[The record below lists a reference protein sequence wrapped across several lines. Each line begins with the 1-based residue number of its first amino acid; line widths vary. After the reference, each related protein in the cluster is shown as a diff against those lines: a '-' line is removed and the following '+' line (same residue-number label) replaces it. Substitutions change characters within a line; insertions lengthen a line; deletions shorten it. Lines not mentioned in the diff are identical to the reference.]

1 MNCIEVKNFS
11 FQYPKES
18 HAALYQVSM
27 EVEEGSFVVLC
38 GKSGCGKSTLLRQFK
53 SVLASHGEKKGE
65 ILYGGQNLE
74 DVDLRTQSAEIG
86 YVLQNP
92 DNQIVTDKVWHELAF
107 GLESLGYDTPTIRLR
122 VAEMAS
128 YFGIHSWFLKNVS
141 ELSGGQKQLL
151 NLASVMAMHPKLLI
165 LDEPTS
171 QLDPIAA
178 SDFLETVRKINRD
191 IGTTVILT
199 EHRLE
204 DVIPWADKVYVM
216 DKGRMIADGTPNEI
230 GEQLRTMGHDMFLS
244 MPAPMQIYAGINSSL
259 RCPLTVSQGRR
270 WLSEELETKGIK
282 IKKERNQEE
291 TAKKKNSIFGKLSG
305 LKKEPEKEIP
315 EIRIKDVWFR
325 YERDLP
331 DVVKGLSLDIKKGE
345 IFAVVGGN
353 GTGKST
359 AMSLIARIRFP
370 YRGKIYL
377 EGKEIGK
384 YSDDDLYHGFLG
396 VMPQNP
402 QSLFVKK
409 TVREDL
415 YEVIDG
421 KRERKSEAYPIE
433 MKKKDAVEGIVS
445 LTRLEGLLERHPYD
459 LSGGEQQRLALAKVL
474 LLRPKILL
482 MDEPTKG
489 IDNHYKKEL
498 GEILRKLSEHG
509 VTILMISHDVEFC
522 AQYADR
528 TGLFFQGNVVT
539 SEESKKF
546 FAGNNFYTTAA
557 NRMARN
563 YFPNAVT
570 VEDVVKAINQTE
582 EEAVSC

>member
-53 SVLASHGEKKGE
+53 SVLASHGEKRGE
-65 ILYGGQNLE
+65 ILYCGKNLE

-244 MPAPMQIYAGINSSL
+244 MPAPMQIYAGTNSSL

-291 TAKKKNSIFGKLSG
+291 TAEKKGSIFEKLAG

-384 YSDDDLYHGFLG
+384 YSDDELYHGFLG

-421 KRERKSEAYPIE
+421 KRERKSDAYPIE

-498 GEILRKLSEHG
+498 GEILRKLSLHG

-539 SEESKKF
+539 SEESKRF